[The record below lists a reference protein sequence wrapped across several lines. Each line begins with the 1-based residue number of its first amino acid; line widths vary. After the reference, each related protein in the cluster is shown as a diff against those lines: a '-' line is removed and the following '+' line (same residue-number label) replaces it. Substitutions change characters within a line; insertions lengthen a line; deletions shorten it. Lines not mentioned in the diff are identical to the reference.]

1 MVRLNPHYLT
11 QKRKRLLARL
21 PENAKK
27 NNTKNTELR
36 KKRRYR
42 GPQTVLE
49 KLIKN
54 SN

>member
-1 MVRLNPHYLT
+1 MVRLNPHYLS

-27 NNTKNTELR
+27 NNERN
-36 KKRRYR
+36 KKLKKERRYR
-42 GPQTVLE
+42 GPQTQIE